1 MQGPLPILLTTLI
14 LAQGTVALAA
24 PLAQPG
30 VVVDVVPSAAPVVS
44 IEAAPPAVSIDENL
58 IDEIRAF
65 LDNDVVRLM
74 LDAHNRYHAGIDAA
88 GIERLDKQWR
98 TETEAAGRQPMIAR
112 TLASPLSIYLT
123 QIQAF
128 SLGLFT
134 EIFVVDRFGL
144 NVGQSAITTDFY
156 QGDEAKWQKTV
167 PIGPDAVFID
177 DAEFHEPT
185 RTWRAQVN
193 LSIADEARTAAR
205 GAATIEINLTELARR
220 RAAGL

>member
-1 MQGPLPILLTTLI
+1 MQGAFPMLLTTLT

-24 PLAQPG
+24 PLAPPA
-30 VVVDVVPSAAPVVS
+30 VMVDAAPSAPPAVS
-44 IEAAPPAVSIDENL
+44 IEAAPPAVSIDADL
-58 IDEIRAF
+58 VDEIRAF

-74 LDAHNRYHAGIDAA
+74 VDAHNRYHAGIDAA
-88 GIERLDKQWR
+88 GIERLDQQWR
-98 TETEAAGRQPMIAR
+98 AETEAKQQPLIAP
-112 TLASPLSIYLT
+112 TLASPLSTYLT
-123 QIQAF
+123 QVQAF

-167 PIGPDAVFID
+167 PVGPDAVFID
-177 DAEFHEPT
+177 EPEFHEPT

-193 LSIADEARTAAR
+193 LSIADAARTAAR
-205 GAATIEINLTELARR
+205 GAATVEINLTELARR